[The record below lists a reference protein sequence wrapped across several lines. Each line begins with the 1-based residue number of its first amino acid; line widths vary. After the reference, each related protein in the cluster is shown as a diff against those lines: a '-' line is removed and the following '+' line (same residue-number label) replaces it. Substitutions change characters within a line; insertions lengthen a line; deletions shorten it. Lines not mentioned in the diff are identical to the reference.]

1 MKRIISLIILICIV
15 IIVTACTNNNGQIP
29 VDTHYPDS
37 DLSLNEKLDWWIEH
51 LTIEEKAGQM
61 VQGERSNNGGVT
73 GVTPALARSLNL
85 GSVLNGGGNTP
96 AMNNI
101 NNWRIMYDNMVNA
114 SLESSS
120 RIPIIYG
127 IDAVHGH
134 NNVYGATIFPH
145 NIGLAAAN
153 NPELMKAIGEQT
165 AYEVAQSGM
174 TMNFSPSIG
183 LIRDKRWGRTYETLG
198 ENPEVAS
205 DLIGPFIE
213 GIQSFNIAGSTK
225 HFIGDG
231 YTVFGTGL
239 DNKLDRGNAIISQH
253 DLDTIHYPLYEA
265 AIEAGTKTIMIS
277 YSSLNSVK
285 MHENKDLVTDV
296 LKESMGFEGFVIG
309 DYNAIDE
316 IDAPSFNQK
325 VYKAINAGIDMLMQP
340 HNFAIVI
347 NAIITGANNGQIP
360 MARINDAVRR
370 IVKVKYEIGLFDE
383 SEVVAVD
390 LRNETSLEVARQAV
404 RESLVLL
411 KNEGNILPL
420 NKDMNI
426 LLVGTG
432 RDNIGIQSGGWT
444 ISWQGSDTLSI
455 PGTTIK
461 EALELETNATIYTD
475 PLDIDKVDVVI
486 AVFAEKPHAE
496 MMGDSLAL
504 SLVSDTAYTSN
515 QDTIDFIKSIDKPV
529 IGLMI
534 AGKPLIIED
543 VIDDLDGFVMLF
555 LPGTEGLG
563 ITDVLYGN
571 YNFRGKL
578 PFTWPK
584 THNEA
589 HHTMLDTNYDANLYR
604 FRYGFGLQYDR

>member
-1 MKRIISLIILICIV
+1 MKRTISLIILLFAV
-15 IIVTACTNNNGQIP
+15 IIMVACTDNSDIP
-29 VDTHYPDS
+29 PIDSHYPDNN
-37 DLSLNEKLDWWIEH
+37 LSLEEKLDWWIEN
-51 LTIEEKAGQM
+51 LTLVEKAGQM

-73 GVTPALARSLNL
+73 GVTPALVRNLNL

-153 NPELMKAIGEQT
+153 NPELMKSIGEQT

-198 ENPEVAS
+198 ENPEVAT

-213 GIQSFNIAGSTK
+213 GIQSYDIAGSTK

-231 YTVFGTGL
+231 YTIFGTGL
-239 DNKLDRGNAIISQH
+239 DNKLDRGNAIISLA
-253 DLDTIHYPLYEA
+253 DLETIHYPLYEA

-296 LKESMGFEGFVIG
+296 LKHSMGFEGFVIG

-325 VYKAINAGIDMLMQP
+325 VYKAVNAGIDMLMQP
-340 HNFAIVI
+340 HNFVLVI
-347 NAIITGANNGQIP
+347 DAIITGANNGQIP

-370 IVKVKYEIGLFDE
+370 IIKVKYEIGLFDE
-383 SEVVAVD
+383 REVVEVD

-432 RDNIGIQSGGWT
+432 RNNIGIQSGGWT

-461 EALELETNATIYTD
+461 EALELETSATIYTD

-496 MMGDSLAL
+496 MMGDSMAL
-504 SLVSDTAYTSN
+504 SLVSDTAYASN

-543 VIDDLDGFVMLF
+543 LIDDLDGFVMLF

-563 ITDVLYGN
+563 IADVLYGD

-589 HHTMLDTNYDANLYR
+589 HHTMLSPNYDIHLYR
-604 FRYGFGLQYDR
+604 FSYGFGLQYDR